1 MLRGLTTAAYPV
13 ADFEGATRWYTEL
26 LGVEPYFNT
35 PAYVEFRIGD
45 YQHELGLLNAAF
57 LGELGGQEAST
68 APGGVILY
76 WHVDDIEASIARLVE
91 LGATVHQPPRDFSDE
106 GYIGASVID
115 PFGNILGIMQNPH
128 YLEVLASM
136 TDR

>member
-1 MLRGLTTAAYPV
+1 VRTITRSSS
-13 ADFEGATRWYTEL
+13 ATRSAW
-26 LGVEPYFNT
+26 GSARV
-35 PAYVEFRIGD
+35 RI
-45 YQHELGLLNAAF
+45 LTCARIVSA
-57 LGELGGQEAST
+57 T

-136 TDR
+136 TER